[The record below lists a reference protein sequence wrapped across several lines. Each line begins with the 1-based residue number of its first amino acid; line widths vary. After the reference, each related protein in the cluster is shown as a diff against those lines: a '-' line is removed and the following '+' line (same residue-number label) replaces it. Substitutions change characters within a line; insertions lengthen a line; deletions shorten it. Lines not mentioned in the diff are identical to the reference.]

1 MTDSR
6 IFVTKTFSKWQRK
19 TGLNDQSL
27 IHAVVE
33 MQSGLVDAQL
43 AQGVVKKRVAQAGR
57 GKRKSARTLVATCFE
72 GRWFFMFG
80 FMKNEKS
87 NITSEELEWLVRVA
101 RRLLSLN
108 ELELS
113 VAIEVGEIDEIKQ
126 ASS

>member
-1 MTDSR
+1 
-6 IFVTKTFSKWQRK
+6 
-19 TGLNDQSL
+19 
-27 IHAVVE
+27 
-33 MQSGLVDAQL
+33 
-43 AQGVVKKRVAQAGR
+43 
-57 GKRKSARTLVATCFE
+57 
-72 GRWFFMFG
+72 MFG